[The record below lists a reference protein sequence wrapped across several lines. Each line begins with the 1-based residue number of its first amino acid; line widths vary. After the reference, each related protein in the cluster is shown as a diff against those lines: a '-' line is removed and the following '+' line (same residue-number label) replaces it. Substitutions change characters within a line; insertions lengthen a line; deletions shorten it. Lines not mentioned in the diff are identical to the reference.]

1 MDIATELNI
10 DYELLLKQ
18 KEELVTLIFNNPESI
33 LWGVVGILDALTDE
47 QDNALERGDK

>member
-10 DYELLLKQ
+10 DYELLTKQ
-18 KEELVTLIFNNPESI
+18 KDELVKVIFDDANSI

-47 QDNALERGDK
+47 LESKRG